1 MGRAGRR
8 LARTPSQG
16 TPVRAPRGLLRGKR
30 PLYPRPA
37 TPKVM
42 SPAIVAPP
50 RRGTH
55 RASQPG
61 RAALLALAIF

>member
-16 TPVRAPRGLLRGKR
+16 TPVRAPRGLPRGKR

-42 SPAIVAPP
+42 ALAIAAPS
-50 RRGTH
+50 RQGTR

-61 RAALLALAIF
+61 RAALLALALF